1 MQKTCTKTTIF
12 LAVNCNITKICK
24 HLNEE
29 NIVILRRHTE
39 QLALS
44 QLRNTDPDIRFLILI
59 YTRFHHSLFHM
70 YLILCNY
77 NKYTFCLNFSAILLQ
92 GTVKDLGP
100 ICIASSRELS
110 WKVTHFIFPFH
121 LCLIFSPLVFN
132 SLQSK
137 RFTAEVFSLI
147 LPFVV
152 KVIVF
157 LQSLVPKYVLV
168 LKLYGSSD
176 NEIKYFTLW
185 YYIYLLNIF
194 LSP

>member
-1 MQKTCTKTTIF
+1 
-12 LAVNCNITKICK
+12 
-24 HLNEE
+24 
-29 NIVILRRHTE
+29 
-39 QLALS
+39 
-44 QLRNTDPDIRFLILI
+44 
-59 YTRFHHSLFHM
+59 
-70 YLILCNY
+70 
-77 NKYTFCLNFSAILLQ
+77 
-92 GTVKDLGP
+92 
-100 ICIASSRELS
+100 
-110 WKVTHFIFPFH
+110 
-121 LCLIFSPLVFN
+121 
-132 SLQSK
+132 LQSK